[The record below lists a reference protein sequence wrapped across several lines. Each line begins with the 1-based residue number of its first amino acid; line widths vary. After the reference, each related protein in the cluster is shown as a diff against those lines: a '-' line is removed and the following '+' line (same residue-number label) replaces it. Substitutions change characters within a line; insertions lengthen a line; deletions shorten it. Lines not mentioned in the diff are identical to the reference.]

1 MQVGLRLAKLLSP
14 KHTVTS
20 IIRDPAQADDIE
32 KVSATPVV
40 LSIEDDSQSAFTQAF
55 KDAAADVVVWSAG
68 AGGKGGAERT
78 EKVDYEGAVKVFDAI
93 EAINGKVPRL
103 LLVSAIDVRNPDKI
117 PAHYVCPPS
126 TRVKVRIKSTK
137 STYGRMKKTLHFRSA
152 CAK

>member
-1 MQVGLRLAKLLSP
+1 MQVGLRLAKLLSS

-20 IIRDPAQADDIE
+20 IIRDPAQAEDIE
-32 KVSATPVV
+32 KVSAIPVV

-117 PAHYVCPPS
+117 PAHYVCPPYTVVS
-126 TRVKVRIKSTK
+126 
-137 STYGRMKKTLHFRSA
+137 LHSSN
-152 CAK
+152 

>member
-1 MQVGLRLAKLLSP
+1 M
-14 KHTVTS
+14 
-20 IIRDPAQADDIE
+20 
-32 KVSATPVV
+32 

-78 EKVDYEGAVKVFDAI
+78 KKVDYEGAVKVFDAI

-117 PAHYVCPPS
+117 PAHYVRSFP
-126 TRVKVRIKSTK
+126 
-137 STYGRMKKTLHFRSA
+137 LHVVTGTH
-152 CAK
+152 

>member
-1 MQVGLRLAKLLSP
+1 MQVGLRLAKLLSS

-20 IIRDPAQADDIE
+20 IIRDPAQAEDIE
-32 KVSATPVV
+32 KVSAIPVV

-117 PAHYVCPPS
+117 PAHYVCPPHTVVS
-126 TRVKVRIKSTK
+126 
-137 STYGRMKKTLHFRSA
+137 LHSSN
-152 CAK
+152 